1 MSPKGSEFIQVT
13 TKSFG
18 QEGLTLIVGTDMG
31 TTERMG
37 VVSGCGLLP
46 CSDSPS
52 LGVILETLVDG
63 VPWPERVTETTP
75 TEYRE

>member
-1 MSPKGSEFIQVT
+1 M
-13 TKSFG
+13 
-18 QEGLTLIVGTDMG
+18 D
-31 TTERMG
+31 

-52 LGVILETLVDG
+52 PGVILETLVDG
-63 VPWPERVTETTP
+63 VPSPDRVTDATR